1 MNFNEKE
8 FDRVFED
15 SFVLNKL
22 GIDIVHGCQLRCVGC
37 PNSTLKP
44 KIKKISVTDFKKVID
59 NINVRHVN
67 LFRLFNFGEPL
78 LHEEL
83 PSLLN
88 ILNNR
93 KFSIS
98 NIELSTNGQYHD
110 FPILEEAIKQRIIN
124 TINVSCDGDG
134 TAADYERLRPPSRW
148 SKFITF
154 VEKLSELRE
163 KFDPNLT
170 IMTRTICE
178 DTESQARWEK
188 ILKPLGFNIEFR
200 GWIYM
205 PESSVNM
212 TGIDVKAKEGI
223 CSFLKDSSRL
233 YVDYDGTIVPC
244 CVHPAAGNL
253 GNLLDCKLSR
263 IISGEKKIMFLKKMK
278 DERLNMP
285 ICNQCSL

>member
-1 MNFNEKE
+1 MKFERQE
-8 FDRVFED
+8 FDRLFEE

-22 GIDIVHGCQLRCVGC
+22 GIDIVHGCQLRCIGC

-44 KIKKISVTDFKKVID
+44 KIKKMSVPDFTKIIN
-59 NINVRHVN
+59 NINVKHVN

-78 LHEEL
+78 LHENLPDLLREL
-83 PSLLN
+83 DKRS
-88 ILNNR
+88 
-93 KFSIS
+93 FSIS

-110 FPILEEAIKQRIIN
+110 FPVLEEAIKLKIIN
-124 TINVSCDGDG
+124 TINVSCDGNG
-134 TAADYERLRPPSRW
+134 TEEDYERLRPPSRW
-148 SKFITF
+148 SKFILF
-154 VEKLSELRE
+154 VNKLSELRDRL
-163 KFDPNLT
+163 DPNLK

-178 DTESQARWEK
+178 DKVSQERWRE
-188 ILKPLGFNIEFR
+188 LLTPLGFEIEFR

-212 TGIDVKAKEGI
+212 TGVPVSTKEGV
-223 CSFLKDSSRL
+223 CSFLRDSSRL

-253 GNLLDCKLSR
+253 GNLLDSKLSR
-263 IISGEKKIMFLKKMK
+263 IISGEKKVLFVNKMK
-278 DERLNMP
+278 EDRASIP